1 MDKEKLQ
8 RFLVKTEHQG
18 ISMLY
23 NRGYQWIKSNFLP
36 HLNLAEEVLPDAVE
50 VIADCWYLMGDVY
63 DFNDAPL
70 KAIEYYERALACDED
85 ADGAYREIGMSYQ
98 QIGRYQE
105 ALEYINIALERMP
118 DDEELMDVKASIQ
131 DDINYNHTPYW
142 GEENAIWQVNELL
155 AKEAFEDVIAKVAA
169 MENPELVSLQGMAKA
184 YGAQNNVEAYLQTW
198 EQIVQSEEHFHLEY
212 SDWFYMPKEVY
223 KGARIWELIQ
233 QAQLRIDEAHF
244 IYFDS
249 LFENYEDELPL
260 AKLVDLICQFQIHRA
275 KSATAAIQQLAAD
288 YPLWGEVQKR

>member
-8 RFLVKTEHQG
+8 RFLVKTENQG

-36 HLNLAEEVLPDAVE
+36 HLNLAEEVLPDAAE

-70 KAIEYYERALACDED
+70 KAIEHYERALACDED
-85 ADGAYREIGMSYQ
+85 TDGAYREIGMSYQ

-105 ALEYINIALERMP
+105 ALDYINIALERMP

-142 GEENAIWQVNELL
+142 GEDNAIWQVNELL
-155 AKEAFEDVIAKVAA
+155 AKEAFEEVIAKVTA
-169 MENPELVSLQGMAKA
+169 MDNPELVLLQGLAKA
-184 YGAQNNVEAYLQTW
+184 YGAQNDIDAYLQTW

-212 SDWFYMPKEVY
+212 SDWFYMPKEIY

-233 QAQLRIDEAHF
+233 QAQLRIDEANF

-260 AKLVDLICQFQIHRA
+260 VKLVDLICQFQIHRA
-275 KSATAAIQQLAAD
+275 KSATAAIQQLAKD
-288 YPLWGEVQKR
+288 YPLWEEVQKR